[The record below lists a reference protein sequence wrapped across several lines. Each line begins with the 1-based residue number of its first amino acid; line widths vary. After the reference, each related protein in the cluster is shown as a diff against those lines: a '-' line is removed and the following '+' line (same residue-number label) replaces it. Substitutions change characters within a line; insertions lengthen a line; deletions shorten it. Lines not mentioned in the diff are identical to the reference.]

1 MMHSLRRIYHFEFC
15 GTYFMLCASEV
26 NFEGPRYPRYRGS
39 RREVAGH
46 RVSLKNVLLGSRYR

>member
-1 MMHSLRRIYHFEFC
+1 
-15 GTYFMLCASEV
+15 MLCASEV

-39 RREVAGH
+39 RLEVAGH